1 MLTSLKTV
9 NSCCCR
15 FQRLQDD
22 FSENCNRGTSDR
34 LPSPERNTPQRD
46 IPVVYDVN
54 ENISSLKLSSRET
67 IEPQRIPGEKPF
79 VESLESV
86 DQGIETRKVSQDKAR
101 RKDKEMDAFPRPQR
115 QFTLEEMIQDMLP
128 TEAESK
134 ESGDQRI
141 SSSQARFQAWL

>member
-1 MLTSLKTV
+1 MF
-9 NSCCCR
+9 CR

-22 FSENCNRGTSDR
+22 FSENCNRETSDQ
-34 LPSPERNTPQRD
+34 LPSSERNTPPRD
-46 IPVVYDVN
+46 LPVQYDVN

-67 IEPQRIPGEKPF
+67 IGPQRIPGEKPF

-128 TEAESK
+128 TEVESK
-134 ESGDQRI
+134 EPGDQRI